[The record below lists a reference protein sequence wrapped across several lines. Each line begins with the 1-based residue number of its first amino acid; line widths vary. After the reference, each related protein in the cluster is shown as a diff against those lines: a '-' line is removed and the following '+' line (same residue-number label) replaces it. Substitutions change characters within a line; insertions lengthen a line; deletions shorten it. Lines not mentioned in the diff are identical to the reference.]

1 MDLILEKIAKEEKIE
16 VNDTD
21 LQAEIFMMAQNFG
34 ADPKEVYK
42 IILKERRVPMLI
54 QSVGRKKA
62 AGFILSNAVDTN
74 AKEEKAAEEPAEKEE
89 ASEA

>member
-1 MDLILEKIAKEEKIE
+1 
-16 VNDTD
+16 
-21 LQAEIFMMAQNFG
+21 
-34 ADPKEVYK
+34 
-42 IILKERRVPMLI
+42 MLI